1 MPGRRPGHPER
12 QAPHKLPWIAGSSP
26 AMTSRW
32 MEVEIG
38 GRRAGVTHAPA
49 VSCHQA
55 CKPGSVPREGR
66 WPFILGAPCGAPH
79 ATNPGGSSES
89 RLAAVSRSHAAPIR
103 SCSRW
108 GLPCRPCYQE
118 RGALLP
124 HPFTLTPRSVS
135 GPKEAVCF
143 LWHCPWGCPRRR
155 LSGTVLPWSPDFP
168 LRLDTQNMRRSG
180 HPAC

>member
-89 RLAAVSRSHAAPIR
+89 RLKRSPAPR
-103 SCSRW
+103 RPYSVLLPV

-124 HPFTLTPRSVS
+124 HPFTLTRLRPKAWAGGLLSV
-135 GPKEAVCF
+135 A
-143 LWHCPWGCPRRR
+143 
-155 LSGTVLPWSPDFP
+155 LSLGLPPPEVIRHRASMEPGLSSPP
-168 LRLDTQNMRRSG
+168 DTQNMRRSG

>member
-1 MPGRRPGHPER
+1 
-12 QAPHKLPWIAGSSP
+12 
-26 AMTSRW
+26 
-32 MEVEIG
+32 MELEIG

-66 WPFILGAPCGAPH
+66 WPFILGAPCGASH

-124 HPFTLTPRSVS
+124 HPFTLTRLRPKAWAGGLLSV
-135 GPKEAVCF
+135 A
-143 LWHCPWGCPRRR
+143 
-155 LSGTVLPWSPDFP
+155 LSLGLPPPEVIRHRASMENGLSSPP
-168 LRLDTQNMRRSG
+168 GYAKQKGGAAIRPADT
-180 HPAC
+180 